1 MKGKALIFGL
11 IAAAVSGVAGDL
23 CEKGLFAADEKL
35 QKRKAL
41 KLGDLPEDPD
51 DITMEA
57 EEEPSE

>member
-11 IAAAVSGVAGDL
+11 IAAAVSGIAGDL
-23 CEKGLFAADEKL
+23 CEKGLFAADAKL
-35 QKRKAL
+35 QQRKAL

-51 DITMEA
+51 DITMT